1 MLPKVVV
8 AIMKLGR
15 QKLVTKL
22 EKIDIKGNGKIGLYM
37 QIVQEL
43 LHRQGNNNEFSSLFV
58 LCALI
63 KDALLLISDR
73 ENPEHRA
80 FKFPIST
87 F

>member
-1 MLPKVVV
+1 MPTSMLPKVVV

-22 EKIDIKGNGKIGLYM
+22 EKIDIKGNGKISLYM

-63 KDALLLISDR
+63 KDAL
-73 ENPEHRA
+73 
-80 FKFPIST
+80 
-87 F
+87 